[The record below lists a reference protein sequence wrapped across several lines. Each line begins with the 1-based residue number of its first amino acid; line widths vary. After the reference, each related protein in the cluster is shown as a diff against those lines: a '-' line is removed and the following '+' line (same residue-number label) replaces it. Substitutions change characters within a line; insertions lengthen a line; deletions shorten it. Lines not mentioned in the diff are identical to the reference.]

1 MKSRTAPFARLAGL
15 FQQPARAVR
24 QQRAAG
30 RALASDGA
38 VPPAV
43 ARRILI
49 GLMFPSLLMPL
60 ASSMSMVALPTMRD
74 EFMIQADMTAWI
86 ATAFTL
92 PFMVLMP
99 VYGRL
104 SDGVGKRRL
113 ILAGIIIFCIG
124 TAMTLAATDMAWLM
138 IGRAIQGIGTAGMVP
153 LGMAFISAIFRPEER
168 GEALG
173 AWSAVGPMIGFVSPF
188 IAGFLV
194 DEWGW
199 RSAFVPP
206 LLVGMLTIVAIY
218 LLVPSGLSKVIS
230 RFWRSFDWT
239 GVVLLSSALTSLL
252 FYLSSRPITGV
263 APLQDW
269 RLLTVTV
276 VLFTVFLWWER
287 RCQNPFVDLNLFR
300 LGSFNR
306 ASFSASMRMVIMSG
320 SGFLLPL
327 YLVDVYGLSAR
338 GIGFMAM
345 VNPGAMMLV
354 VRYAGRMAD
363 RWGSDLPIVIG
374 SLGQGAVMLALAF
387 LPGDAPIWS
396 VALLMAIY
404 GLGAGLMLAPLHY
417 AAMAEVREEEM
428 GSAAGMYSM
437 VRFAGSTI
445 GTALIGVLLQYFFD
459 QSLPVVESYQYVYL
473 CLAAISVIGLVG
485 GLGLRKKKVI
495 G

>member
-1 MKSRTAPFARLAGL
+1 MKSRPAPFARLATIL
-15 FQQPARAVR
+15 RQPTRVS
-24 QQRAAG
+24 QQRQAASQ
-30 RALASDGA
+30 AMASDKV
-38 VPPAV
+38 VPSQI

-49 GLMFPSLLMPL
+49 ALMFPSLLMPL
-60 ASSMSMVALPTMRD
+60 ASSMSNVALPSMRD

-99 VYGRL
+99 IYGRL

-113 ILAGIIIFCIG
+113 MLAGIIIFCIG
-124 TAMTLAATDMAWLM
+124 TAMTLAATDLAWLM
-138 IGRAIQGIGTAGMVP
+138 IGRAVQGIGTAGMVP

-173 AWSAVGPMIGFVSPF
+173 SWSAVGPMIGFVSPF
-188 IAGFLV
+188 VAGFLV
-194 DEWGW
+194 DGWGW

-206 LLVGMLTIVAIY
+206 LLVGVLAFVVIY
-218 LLVPSGLSKVIS
+218 LFVPAGLSNVIS

-239 GVVLLSSALTSLL
+239 GVILLSSALISLL

-276 VLFTVFLWWER
+276 VLFTAFIWWER
-287 RCQNPFVDLNLFR
+287 RRPSPFVDLNLFR

-306 ASFSASMRMVIMSG
+306 ASFSASMRMVIMGG

-327 YLVDVYGLSAR
+327 YLVDVYGMTAS

-345 VNPGAMMLV
+345 VTPGAMMLV

-363 RWGSDLPIVIG
+363 RWGSDLPIVLG
-374 SLGQGAVMLALAF
+374 SLGQGTTMLALGY
-387 LPGDAPIWS
+387 LPGDSPLWMLVLILAW
-396 VALLMAIY
+396 Y
-404 GLGAGLMLAPLHY
+404 GIGAGLMLAPLHY
-417 AAMAEVREEEM
+417 AAMAEVSEAKM

-437 VRFAGSTI
+437 VRFAGSTV

-459 QSLPVVESYQYVYL
+459 RSLPVVDSYQYVYL
-473 CLAAISVIGLVG
+473 SLAGISVIGLFG
-485 GLGLRKKKVI
+485 GLGLRKRKV